1 MGKRFFVMLDKLLR
15 GVAIA
20 DLETAMER
28 LGLSATLETL
38 PNGTPVLRSAIGGL
52 AFNVRPGGLMAS
64 EDGQR
69 HGDFSFNLMVQT
81 EKPVDG
87 NILNEWNRQKRF
99 GRLFQR
105 DDFLVL
111 EMDVLAVGISGD
123 QILASLEIWG
133 RLVVEVLTFLRT
145 AHAPAAGNS

>member
-1 MGKRFFVMLDKLLR
+1 MQ
-15 GVAIA
+15 A
-20 DLETAMER
+20 D
-28 LGLSATLETL
+28 
-38 PNGTPVLRSAIGGL
+38 
-52 AFNVRPGGLMAS
+52 
-64 EDGQR
+64 DGQR

-87 NILNEWNRQKRF
+87 TILNEWNRQKRF